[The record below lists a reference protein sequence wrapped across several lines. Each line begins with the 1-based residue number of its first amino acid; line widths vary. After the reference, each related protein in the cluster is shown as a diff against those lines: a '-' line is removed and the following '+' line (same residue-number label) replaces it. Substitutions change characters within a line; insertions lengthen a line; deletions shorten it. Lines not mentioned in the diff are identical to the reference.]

1 MQSTACGERRI
12 EFNPVFCRA
21 ATSKTNRP
29 LTPRDKKLNSF
40 LDVFGGMEM
49 AHSVVSDKSPFVNPN
64 GIG

>member
-40 LDVFGGMEM
+40 LDDFSGMEM
-49 AHSVVSDKSPFVNPN
+49 ARFVVCDKNPFVNPN